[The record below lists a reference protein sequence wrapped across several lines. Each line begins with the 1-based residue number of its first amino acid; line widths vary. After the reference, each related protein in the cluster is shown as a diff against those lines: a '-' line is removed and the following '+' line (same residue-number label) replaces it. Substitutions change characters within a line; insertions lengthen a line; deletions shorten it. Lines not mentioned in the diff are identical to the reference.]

1 MTLSDSKWKRGKRC
15 LWSALVLC
23 LLAQGP
29 VVYASE
35 PVQLWIQSIFGS
47 RQTHTHFKPF
57 FDEAFSSTGRSYK
70 TFYSND
76 FEALRQRCRHQHYD
90 VIMGSYSAA
99 MQRIEQDCGYLRVA
113 YTVQPIHLYTR
124 AGQSLADIRR
134 LGIVPGIRAADV
146 EFESVI
152 PGGAI
157 TAPFRN
163 HIAATLALL
172 EGEIDAL
179 SSAPVAIQ
187 RLSPT
192 LKDRLVI
199 AHTFKDSGQG
209 VVLLSPQFLASDD
222 GEAFRQFVLSNGET
236 SRRIYVD
243 GMGISLWHAP

>member
-1 MTLSDSKWKRGKRC
+1 MTLSNSKWKRVKRYF
-15 LWSALVLC
+15 WSALVVS
-23 LLAQGP
+23 LLADVP
-29 VVYASE
+29 VVSASE
-35 PVQLWIQSIFGS
+35 PVRLWIQSIFGS

-76 FEALRQRCRHQHYD
+76 FEALRQHCRHQHYD

-99 MQRIEQDCGYLRVA
+99 MRRIEQDCGYLRVA

-134 LGIVPGIRAADV
+134 VGIVPGIRAADV

-152 PGGAI
+152 PGEAS

-187 RLSPT
+187 RLSPK
-192 LKDRLVI
+192 LKDRQ
-199 AHTFKDSGQG
+199 KS
-209 VVLLSPQFLASDD
+209 
-222 GEAFRQFVLSNGET
+222 
-236 SRRIYVD
+236 
-243 GMGISLWHAP
+243 

>member
-1 MTLSDSKWKRGKRC
+1 MFSCSKCRRINRFLWLTL
-15 LWSALVLC
+15 LLC
-23 LLAQGP
+23 LLAQGA

-35 PVQLWIQSIFGS
+35 PTRLWIQSIFGP
-47 RQTHTHFKPF
+47 RQTHTHLKPF
-57 FDEAFSSTGRSYK
+57 FDEAFSAIGRSYK
-70 TFYSND
+70 TYYGND
-76 FEALRQRCRHQHYD
+76 FETLRKRCRHQHYD

-99 MQRIEQDCGYLRVA
+99 MQRIEQDCAYSRVA

-134 LGIVPGIRAADV
+134 VGIVPGVRAADV
-146 EFESVI
+146 EFQSVI
-152 PGGAI
+152 PGGAN

-179 SSAPVAIQ
+179 SSSPVAIK
-187 RLSPT
+187 RLSEQ

-199 AHTFKDSGQG
+199 VHTFKDSGQG
-209 VVLLSPQFLASDD
+209 VVLLSPRFLVSDE
-222 GEAFRQFVLSNGET
+222 GEAFRQFILSNGET